1 MSDTS
6 RRGRPLHAA
15 ALALLLLSY
24 VWIARAAAESVEHP
38 LEPAVTS
45 SPRETFQTFLASQEA
60 TWTLV
65 RDAGSGRRSAD
76 GFEKLME
83 LDART
88 KRTFD
93 LSEFAPE
100 ARDETANDAVV
111 FLYEV
116 LMRLELPPL
125 SEIPGDAEIEEG
137 LDLESWTLPHTE
149 ITVHRVFEGPRQGE
163 YLFSPDT
170 VERAEEFYE
179 RVKLLPYKTS
189 PPIEHVSQF
198 LEVYGGW
205 AIPLSW
211 VDALP
216 AWMRNVLAE
225 QAVWKWMALFSTI
238 VFFLAALLGLHRVTR
253 GREEPRSAA
262 RYLSRLSVP
271 ALMFVASFVGIP
283 GLASAILLTGDVA
296 KYVNLATSA
305 IAYLSL
311 AWMVWTLILAAAEWL
326 VSRPRVRA
334 ESLDAS
340 LIRLT
345 ARLIAIAAVV
355 VLVFQGATAVGI
367 PLVGLVASVSI
378 GGLAVA
384 LAAQDTLKN
393 LLGSLMIFID
403 QPYRVGERIV
413 AGSHDGVVETIG
425 LRSTRIRQLD
435 GHLTAIPN
443 EKMATTNI
451 ENVERRQY
459 IRRKTNLRIAIGTP
473 REKIEQAVALVG
485 DALRDH
491 EGMPADRPPR
501 VYFHEFDPDSLKIV
515 IFCWY
520 APPDYWAF
528 CEFSERVNLEIVR
541 RLAEAGIELVP
552 PTSTTKL
559 LRDSSES
566 PEPEAS

>member
-1 MSDTS
+1 
-6 RRGRPLHAA
+6 
-15 ALALLLLSY
+15 
-24 VWIARAAAESVEHP
+24 
-38 LEPAVTS
+38 
-45 SPRETFQTFLASQEA
+45 
-60 TWTLV
+60 
-65 RDAGSGRRSAD
+65 
-76 GFEKLME
+76 ME

-88 KRTFD
+88 KGTFD

-216 AWMRNVLAE
+216 AWMRNVVAE
-225 QAVWKWMALFSTI
+225 QALWKWMALFSTI

-262 RYLSRLSVP
+262 RYLSRLS
-271 ALMFVASFVGIP
+271 
-283 GLASAILLTGDVA
+283 
-296 KYVNLATSA
+296 VNLATSA

-443 EKMATTNI
+443 EKMATMNI